1 VKILLTILV
10 ILTFNLSSAELKIK
24 IDHHGNILDTIRLN
38 RNQNIFL
45 KEAEFDEKLRFSSK
59 LLEQH
64 IKHVSQIIPV
74 NSIVVLYG
82 DEEGIVNELNRTYS
96 QKRISLSHT
105 GADQH
110 HHPEFFLHDA
120 LELEISLENNQK
132 SIFILQKRKSALKP
146 FKKLIVN

>member
-1 VKILLTILV
+1 MKILLTILV

-64 IKHVSQIIPV
+64 IKHVSEIIPV
-74 NSIVVLYG
+74 NSFVVLYG
-82 DEEGIVNELNRTYS
+82 DEQGVINELNRAYS

-110 HHPEFFLHDA
+110 HQPEFFLHDA
-120 LELEISLENNQK
+120 LELDISLDNNQK

>member
-1 VKILLTILV
+1 MKILLTILV

-64 IKHVSQIIPV
+64 IKHVSEIIPV
-74 NSIVVLYG
+74 NSFVVLYG
-82 DEEGIVNELNRTYS
+82 DEQGVINELNRAYS

-110 HHPEFFLHDA
+110 HHPVFFLHDA
-120 LELEISLENNQK
+120 LELDISLDNNQK

>member
-1 VKILLTILV
+1 MKILLTILV

-64 IKHVSQIIPV
+64 IKHVSEIIPV
-74 NSIVVLYG
+74 NSFVVLYG
-82 DEEGIVNELNRTYS
+82 DEQGVINELNRAYS

-110 HHPEFFLHDA
+110 HHPEFFLHDV
-120 LELEISLENNQK
+120 LELDISLDNNQK

>member
-1 VKILLTILV
+1 MKILLTILV

-64 IKHVSQIIPV
+64 IKHVSEIIPV
-74 NSIVVLYG
+74 NSFVVLYG
-82 DEEGIVNELNRTYS
+82 DEQGVINELNRAYS

-120 LELEISLENNQK
+120 LELDISLDNNQK

>member
-1 VKILLTILV
+1 MKILLTILV

-64 IKHVSQIIPV
+64 IKHVSEIIPV
-74 NSIVVLYG
+74 NSFVVLYG
-82 DEEGIVNELNRTYS
+82 DEQGVINELNRTYS

-120 LELEISLENNQK
+120 LELDISLDNNQK

>member
-1 VKILLTILV
+1 MKILLTILV

-64 IKHVSQIIPV
+64 IKHVSEIIPV
-74 NSIVVLYG
+74 NSLYG
-82 DEEGIVNELNRTYS
+82 DEQGVINELNRAYS

-110 HHPEFFLHDA
+110 HHPEFFLH
-120 LELEISLENNQK
+120 
-132 SIFILQKRKSALKP
+132 
-146 FKKLIVN
+146 

>member
-64 IKHVSQIIPV
+64 IKHVSEIIPV
-74 NSIVVLYG
+74 NSFVVLYG
-82 DEEGIVNELNRTYS
+82 DEQGVINELNRAYS

-120 LELEISLENNQK
+120 LELDISLDNNQK

>member
-64 IKHVSQIIPV
+64 IKHVSEIIPV
-74 NSIVVLYG
+74 NSFVVLYG
-82 DEEGIVNELNRTYS
+82 DEQGVINELNRTYS

-120 LELEISLENNQK
+120 LELDISLDNNQK

>member
-1 VKILLTILV
+1 MKILLTILV

-64 IKHVSQIIPV
+64 IKHVSEIIPV
-74 NSIVVLYG
+74 NSFVVLYG
-82 DEEGIVNELNRTYS
+82 DEQGVINELNRAYS

-110 HHPEFFLHDA
+110 HHPEFF
-120 LELEISLENNQK
+120 
-132 SIFILQKRKSALKP
+132 FT
-146 FKKLIVN
+146 